1 MAAVI
6 RQTEWLSLIEVSGP
20 FLVPRVLEEVFPQ
33 GLERVETPVRH
44 RLREAYEEWREAVD
58 TEDSDLE
65 ALHRAWTRLVL
76 EECLE
81 YDDRVLVAG
90 DDLPGSLS
98 HHVAEHGETIR
109 PDLAVV
115 AAASRGESAVLM
127 PIFVLPPD
135 TDLERPLSGAR
146 WPASP
151 LERATM
157 LCRATGVRTGLVT
170 DGERWTLVHVTK
182 DGVSGHASWYARL
195 WWQEAITL
203 QAFRSLLGV
212 RRHFGPDDETL
223 PALLDRSLE
232 YQDEVT
238 DRLGEQVL
246 HAVEVLVQ
254 ALDRAD
260 QDRQGELLRDVSP
273 RVLYEAALTVMMRLV
288 FLLAAEE
295 RGLLLL
301 GDPLYDSHY
310 AISTL
315 RAQLRERADHE
326 GLEVLERRWEAWSRL
341 LATFRAVY
349 AGVEHPTLRMP
360 ALGGSLFDP
369 DRFPF
374 LEGRPPGSRWRE
386 TPARPLPIDDRTVL
400 LLLESLQVLEDR
412 GGARLLSYRGLDVEQ
427 IGYVYEGLLEHTVA
441 RISEPTLG
449 LRGSQKAP
457 NPNVRLS
464 ELESARDDGETV
476 LVKLLE
482 ERTGRS
488 ASALSNELR
497 REVDAE
503 TEGQLLLACGNDK
516 KLAERVRPFVH
527 LLRDDVWG
535 YPLVYRAGGMAV
547 GHGADRRETGSH
559 YTPKSLTEA
568 IVAETLEPLVY
579 VGPAEGEPRESW
591 RLKPPQE
598 ILDLK
603 ICDPAMG
610 SGAFLVQVCRYLSE
624 RLVEAW
630 GLKEDGGRVVG
641 MDGLTHTPEEAVE
654 PLPKD
659 EDERLVIAR
668 RLVAER
674 CLYGVDVNPLAVELA
689 KLSIWLVTL
698 SKGRP
703 LEFLDHNLRC
713 GDSLLGIRD
722 LNQLLYL
729 DLNPDRGRH
738 RPLFAQ
744 NIEQAIKESLEWR
757 RTIRATPIHDVRDV
771 RDAAEMEEESRQ
783 VVEAPRI
790 VADALVGLTLASGGD
805 ERRARQAWLGL
816 SMQVGPYLSG
826 DGEAGRR
833 IAHIARKALDTDLPA
848 AKPPR
853 RPFHWPLE
861 FPEVFVREN
870 GGFDAFVGNPPFLG
884 GQRITGVMG
893 TAYREWLVERL
904 AEGRRGSA
912 DLVAYFFLRA
922 WRLLREG
929 GGFGLLAVNTIA
941 EGDTRQVGLEAMVK
955 AGAVI
960 HAAYPNERWP
970 GSASVFISRV
980 HVHKGP
986 WKGERRLSGR
996 PVPFISAF
1004 LSDREEWTPKR
1015 LKANEGIAF
1024 QGSIV
1029 LGMGFVL
1036 TPDEAK
1042 RMLDADP
1049 KNADVI
1055 FPYLNGQ
1062 DLNSDPEQRPSRWVI
1077 NFWDWPEERARE
1089 YELPWKWIEEQV
1101 KPERQRRKPNGEYKL
1116 RKPLPQRWWQYAE
1129 KRPALYHAIGRGHAF
1144 ERHPDGWDPA
1154 TKPMERVL
1162 VVVQGTKYPAITF
1175 VSNDLIIDQACI
1187 VFAWEDY
1194 AALGLLNS
1202 SIHAAWVWKQGSKLG
1217 AATLYYT
1224 PTDVFQTFPFPD
1236 KEAVCHIIDEID
1248 ELGRCYSSLRS
1259 STMSTERI
1267 GLTQLYNR
1275 FHDPA
1280 DRDPRL
1286 EELRELHREIDVAI
1300 ARAYGWDDLDLG
1312 HGFHEVP
1319 YLPEN
1324 DRVRFTISEP
1334 ARIKVLRRLAE
1345 LNRER
1350 YEEDVRQGLHE
1361 AKPPA
1366 KPRRAVSNRPSS
1378 PEALPLFDRKEY
1390 ASTATFAAD
1399 LPMAADENARYDN
1412 DGPAT
1417 PHDDTPT
1424 GAILAYLRAHPGWR
1438 AKRDILAATGISASR
1453 WNAAIDELLAEGK
1466 VARQG
1471 ERRGTKYRACSEK
1484 RNGGNT

>member
-20 FLVPRVLEEVFPQ
+20 FLVPRVLKEVFPQ

-58 TEDSDLE
+58 AEDSDLE
-65 ALHRAWTRLVL
+65 ALHGAWTRLVL

-115 AAASRGESAVLM
+115 AAASRGESSVLM

-157 LCRATGVRTGLVT
+157 LCRATGVRIGLVT
-170 DGERWTLVHVTK
+170 DGERWTLVHVTR

-195 WWQEAITL
+195 WWQEPITL

-212 RRHFGPDDETL
+212 RRHFGPPEETL
-223 PALLDRSLE
+223 PVLLDRSLE

-260 QDRQGELLRDVSP
+260 VDRNGELLQEVSP
-273 RVLYEAALTVMMRLV
+273 QVLYEAALTVMMRLV

-301 GDPLYDSHY
+301 GDPLYDYHY

-427 IGYVYEGLLEHTVA
+427 IGYVYEGLLEHTVV

-464 ELESARDDGETV
+464 ELESARVDGETV

-488 ASALSNELR
+488 ASALRNDLR

-503 TEGQLLLACGNDK
+503 TVGRLLLACGNDQE
-516 KLAERVRPFVH
+516 LAERIRPFVH
-527 LLRDDVWG
+527 LLRNDVWG
-535 YPLVYRAGGMAV
+535 YPLVYRRGAMAV
-547 GHGADRRETGSH
+547 THGADRRETGSH

-579 VGPAEGEPRESW
+579 VGPAEGRPRGQWTLRSPAE
-591 RLKPPQE
+591 L
-598 ILDLK
+598 LDLK
-603 ICDPAMG
+603 VCDPAMG
-610 SGAFLVQVCRYLSE
+610 SGAFLVQVCRWLAG

-630 GLKEDGGRVVG
+630 EREEERGLVIGL
-641 MDGLTHTPEEAVE
+641 DGLPVRPAEALE
-654 PLPKD
+654 TLPKD
-659 EDERLVIAR
+659 EEERLIHAR

-698 SKGRP
+698 AKGRP
-703 LEFLDHNLRC
+703 FGFLDHNLRS
-713 GDSLLGIRD
+713 GDSLLGIRSLD
-722 LNQLLYL
+722 QLVHLHLDPSEGRKLY
-729 DLNPDRGRH
+729 G
-738 RPLFAQ
+738 LFDQ
-744 NIEQAIKESLEWR
+744 SDS
-757 RTIRATPIHDVRDV
+757 IRAAVEEAIRLRERLRAIPIRDVRDV
-771 RDAAEMEEESRQ
+771 EAMARLDREARRTIAACERM
-783 VVEAPRI
+783 
-790 VADALVGLTLASGGD
+790 ADALVGAALASTGD
-805 ERRARQAWLGL
+805 DRRLHASLQALTVTLSHFFAGDKESGREVARRA
-816 SMQVGPYLSG
+816 M
-826 DGEAGRR
+826 EALR
-833 IAHIARKALDTDLPA
+833 TDLPA
-848 AKPPR
+848 AKPQR

-861 FPEVFVREN
+861 FPEVFQREN
-870 GGFDAFVGNPPFLG
+870 GGFDAIVGNPPFMG
-884 GQRITGVMG
+884 GQLISG
-893 TAYREWLVERL
+893 TFGKAYREYLVRWL
-904 AEGRRGSA
+904 AEGNKGSA
-912 DLVAYFFLRA
+912 DLVAYFYLRA
-922 WRLLREG
+922 FDLLRQG
-929 GGFGLLAVNTIA
+929 GDFGLLAVNTIA
-941 EGDTRQVGLEAMVK
+941 EGDTRQVGLERLVGEK
-955 AGAVI
+955 SAVI
-960 HAAYPNERWP
+960 YAAYPNEPWP
-970 GSASVFISRV
+970 GKAAVVTSRV
-980 HVHKGP
+980 HVR
-986 WKGERRLSGR
+986 KGEWRNAATLSGR
-996 PVPFISAF
+996 EVAFVSAF
-1004 LSDREEWTPKR
+1004 LSDQEEWTPKR
-1015 LKANEGIAF
+1015 LKANAGKSF

-1036 TPDEAK
+1036 SEEEALTIIAQNEQNK
-1042 RMLDADP
+1042 EVL
-1049 KNADVI
+1049 
-1055 FPYLNGQ
+1055 FPYLNAR
-1062 DLNSDPEQRPSRWVI
+1062 DLNSHPEQKPSRWVI
-1077 NFWDWPEERARE
+1077 NFWDWPEVKAKE
-1089 YELPWKWIEEQV
+1089 YAELYNIVLGKV
-1101 KPERQRRKPNGEYKL
+1101 KPERDRLNTRTSTGRRRKEY
-1116 RKPLPQRWWQYAE
+1116 WWLYASDA
-1129 KRPALYHAIGRGHAF
+1129 KTLYHAIDRGHAF
-1144 ERHPDGWDPA
+1144 IHHPDDWDPDA
-1154 TKPMERVL
+1154 KPMERVL
-1162 VVVQGTKYPAITF
+1162 VTARVSKTGAF
-1175 VSNDLIIDQACI
+1175 VLVENDAVFSDATV
-1187 VFAWEDY
+1187 VFAMDGY
-1194 AALGLLNS
+1194 SDFALMQS
-1202 SIHAAWVWKQGSKLG
+1202 SIHVAYAWKHSSQLK
-1217 AATLYYT
+1217 TDMRYT
-1224 PTDVFQTFPFPD
+1224 PTDIFETFPFPSTGD
-1236 KEAVCHIIDEID
+1236 RSAMQL
-1248 ELGRCYSSLRS
+1248 LGERYHSLRAEI
-1259 STMSTERI
+1259 MRDEWI
-1267 GLTQLYNR
+1267 GLTKLYNR
-1275 FHDPA
+1275 FHDPEE
-1280 DRDPRL
+1280 DESRIQ
-1286 EELRELHREIDVAI
+1286 ELRDLHRQIDEAVDE
-1300 ARAYGWDDLDLG
+1300 AYGWDDLDLE
-1312 HGFHEVP
+1312 HGFHEVD

-1324 DRVRFTISEP
+1324 DRVRWTISEK
-1334 ARIKVLRRLAE
+1334 ARLEVLRRLAR
-1345 LNRER
+1345 LNKER
-1350 YEEDVRQGLHE
+1350 YEEEVRLGLHGTTHSRG
-1361 AKPPA
+1361 
-1366 KPRRAVSNRPSS
+1366 RR
-1378 PEALPLFDRKEY
+1378 
-1390 ASTATFAAD
+1390 
-1399 LPMAADENARYDN
+1399 
-1412 DGPAT
+1412 
-1417 PHDDTPT
+1417 
-1424 GAILAYLRAHPGWR
+1424 
-1438 AKRDILAATGISASR
+1438 KRR
-1453 WNAAIDELLAEGK
+1453 
-1466 VARQG
+1466 
-1471 ERRGTKYRACSEK
+1471 
-1484 RNGGNT
+1484 

>member
-1 MAAVI
+1 MS
-6 RQTEWLSLIEVSGP
+6 RPNRHTEWLSLIEVSGP
-20 FLVPRVLEEVFPQ
+20 FLVPRALEEVFPQ

-65 ALHRAWTRLVL
+65 ALHGAWTRLVL

-115 AAASRGESAVLM
+115 AAASRGESSVLM
-127 PIFVLPPD
+127 PIFVLSPD
-135 TDLERPLSGAR
+135 TDLERPMSGAR

-157 LCRATGVRTGLVT
+157 LQRATGVRIGLVT
-170 DGERWTLVHVTK
+170 DGERWTLVHVTS

-195 WWQEAITL
+195 WWQEPITL

-260 QDRQGELLRDVSP
+260 VDRNGELLQEVSP
-273 RVLYEAALTVMMRLV
+273 QVLYEAALTVMMRLV

-349 AGVEHPTLRMP
+349 AGIEHPTLRMP
-360 ALGGSLFDP
+360 ALGGSLLDP

-464 ELESARDDGETV
+464 ELESAQGDGETV

-488 ASALSNELR
+488 ASALRNDLR

-503 TEGQLLLACGNDK
+503 TVGRLLLACGNDQE
-516 KLAERVRPFVH
+516 LADRVRPFVH
-527 LLRDDVWG
+527 LLRNDVWG
-535 YPLVYRAGGMAV
+535 YPLVYRRGAMAV
-547 GHGADRRETGSH
+547 THGADRRETGSH

-579 VGPAEGEPRESW
+579 VGPAEGWPRNQWTLRFPAE
-591 RLKPPQE
+591 L
-598 ILDLK
+598 LD
-603 ICDPAMG
+603 IEVCDPAMG

-630 GLKEDGGRVVG
+630 GLEEDGGRVIG
-641 MDGLTHTPEEAVE
+641 MDGLLHTPEEAVE
-654 PLPKD
+654 PIPKD

-713 GDSLLGIRD
+713 GDSLLGVRD
-722 LNQLLYL
+722 LDQLLLL
-729 DLNPDRGRH
+729 DLNPGRGAH

-744 NIEQAIKESLEWR
+744 NIEQAVEESLEWR
-757 RTIRATPIHDVRDV
+757 RTIRATPIRDVRDV
-771 RDAAEMEEESRQ
+771 RDAAEMEEESRR

-790 VADALVGLTLASGGD
+790 VADALVGLALASGGD
-805 ERRARQAWLGL
+805 ERKARRTWEDL
-816 SMQVGPYLSG
+816 SMEVGPYFSG
-826 DGEAGRR
+826 DDEAGRR
-833 IAHIARKALDTDLPA
+833 IAHLARKVLDADLPA

-861 FPEVFVREN
+861 FPEVFQREN
-870 GGFDAFVGNPPFLG
+870 GGFDAIVGNPPFMG
-884 GQRITGVMG
+884 GQRISG
-893 TAYREWLVERL
+893 TFGKTYREYLVRWL
-904 AEGRRGSA
+904 AEGNKGSA
-912 DLVAYFFLRA
+912 DLVAYFYLRA
-922 WRLLREG
+922 FDLLRQG
-929 GGFGLLAVNTIA
+929 GDFGLLAVNTIA
-941 EGDTRQVGLEAMVK
+941 EGDTRQVGLERLVGEK
-955 AGAVI
+955 GAVI
-960 HAAYPNERWP
+960 YAAYPNEPWP
-970 GSASVFISRV
+970 GKAAVVTSRV
-980 HVHKGP
+980 HVR
-986 WKGERRLSGR
+986 KGEWKNAATLSGR
-996 PVPFISAF
+996 KVAFVSAF
-1004 LSDREEWTPKR
+1004 LSDQEEWTPKR
-1015 LKANEGIAF
+1015 LKTNAGKSF

-1036 TPDEAK
+1036 SEEDA
-1042 RMLDADP
+1042 LDMIERDP
-1049 KNADVI
+1049 QNREVL
-1055 FPYLNGQ
+1055 FPYLNGR
-1062 DLNSDPEQRPSRWVI
+1062 DLNSHPEQKPSRWVI
-1077 NFWDWPEERARE
+1077 NFWDWPEEKAKSYVEPFRIVLE
-1089 YELPWKWIEEQV
+1089 KV
-1101 KPERQRRKPNGEYKL
+1101 KPERDRNKYSKSARRN
-1116 RKPLPQRWWQYAE
+1116 WWLYE
-1129 KRPALYHAIGRGHAF
+1129 RVRPELYHVINRGHAF
-1144 ERHPDGWDPA
+1144 MCHPKDWDPN
-1154 TKPMERVL
+1154 KKQMEQVL
-1162 VVVQGTKYPAITF
+1162 VITRHTPYCIFLFVPSTCVFSDALVVAA
-1175 VSNDLIIDQACI
+1175 SD
-1187 VFAWEDY
+1187 DY
-1194 AALGLLNS
+1194 GVYAVLNS
-1202 SIHAAWVWKQGSKLG
+1202 SIHELWARKQASSIGLG
-1217 AATLYYT
+1217 MRYT
-1224 PTDVFQTFPFPD
+1224 PSDVYETFPFPA
-1236 KEAVCHIIDEID
+1236 KEYYSDLQR
-1248 ELGRCYSSLRS
+1248 LGERYHSLR
-1259 STMSTERI
+1259 TDIMRDEWI
-1267 GLTQLYNR
+1267 GLTKLYNR
-1275 FHDPA
+1275 FHDL
-1280 DRDPRL
+1280 DEDDPRIQ
-1286 EELRELHREIDVAI
+1286 ELRDLHRQIDEAVAK
-1300 ARAYGWDDLDLG
+1300 AYGWDDLELE
-1312 HGFHEVP
+1312 HGFHEVD

-1324 DRVRFTISEP
+1324 YRVRWTISEK
-1334 ARIKVLRRLAE
+1334 ARLEVLRRLAR
-1345 LNRER
+1345 LNKER
-1350 YEEDVRQGLHE
+1350 YEEEVRQGLHG
-1361 AKPPA
+1361 AKATA
-1366 KPRRAVSNRPSS
+1366 KPRLAARRDTAS
-1378 PEALPLFDRKEY
+1378 PKVVPLFPSKSY
-1390 ASTATFAAD
+1390 PAD
-1399 LPMAADENARYDN
+1399 EPQVDLLMAADPRSAYRTADRSNPRDENHARAILTFLESNPGWHAKSDILVATGVPESRWSVAINDLLAGGKVVRQGDRRGARY
-1412 DGPAT
+1412 
-1417 PHDDTPT
+1417 
-1424 GAILAYLRAHPGWR
+1424 
-1438 AKRDILAATGISASR
+1438 AK
-1453 WNAAIDELLAEGK
+1453 NE
-1466 VARQG
+1466 
-1471 ERRGTKYRACSEK
+1471 EK
-1484 RNGGNT
+1484 